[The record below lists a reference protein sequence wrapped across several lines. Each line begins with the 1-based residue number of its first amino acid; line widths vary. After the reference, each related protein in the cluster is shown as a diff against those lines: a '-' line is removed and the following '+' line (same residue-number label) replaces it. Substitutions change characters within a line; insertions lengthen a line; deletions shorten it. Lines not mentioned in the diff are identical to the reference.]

1 MNPMHEAQQS
11 PWLYRLIAGL
21 NLRFPTLFLLLAGL
35 TLVDLV
41 TPDPLPFVD
50 ELFMILLTLL
60 VGSWKAHRTTRAA
73 RDSQQ
78 ARPIKNVN

>member
-1 MNPMHEAQQS
+1 MGQFAGATQPPGQS
-11 PWLYRLIAGL
+11 WLYRLIAGL

-35 TLVDLV
+35 TLADLI

-60 VGSWKAHRTTRAA
+60 VGSWKTQRATRAT
-73 RDSQQ
+73 RQT
-78 ARPIKNVN
+78 RPIKNVN